1 MTMMTVIYGCFL
13 EGGHTLAVETGGRNE
28 VSKDNHVLGGHT
40 LKIPQVTEEEAIGK
54 SGCFRL
60 NTPHLEM
67 DLAARPARRMGSG
80 GWSGSVVAGYNLVLS
95 AEKAV
100 CVYKVAARDGPAVFL
115 CWRTVRG

>member
-28 VSKDNHVLGGHT
+28 VSKDNDVLGGHT

-60 NTPHLEM
+60 NTP
-67 DLAARPARRMGSG
+67 PPG
-80 GWSGSVVAGYNLVLS
+80 
-95 AEKAV
+95 
-100 CVYKVAARDGPAVFL
+100 DGPCSTPGQKDGKRRLERVSSSRVQPGSL
-115 CWRTVRG
+115 CRKSGLRL

>member
-28 VSKDNHVLGGHT
+28 VSKDNDVLDGHN

-60 NTPHLEM
+60 NTPTWRWPLQH
-67 DLAARPARRMGSG
+67 ARPE
-80 GWSGSVVAGYNLVLS
+80 GWEAAVGAGQ
-95 AEKAV
+95 
-100 CVYKVAARDGPAVFL
+100 
-115 CWRTVRG
+115 